1 MQIYLARIGFVPTDV
16 EVSFM
21 NRLILVIIGI
31 LMAIEASSFEEHG
44 DRKYRKQGL
53 HNGNLVE
60 TLFWNFGEVA
70 WWGKQPSGVW
80 PRGTGH
86 SYMDGITP
94 MVAAE
99 VVLSDG
105 DTIHIVEAGYREHY
119 EVDPIT
125 GVEYGWQP
133 IPGYSNPYEDKIAM
147 SDAPDS
153 WPPFWP
159 DKMDDPNDPGWSGC
173 WNGYFGK
180 RTNADQESYFVMD
193 DYCDYGAAF
202 CGRVYCDRYDSL
214 RGGLGMRVEV
224 RGFQWSNVLAEDLI
238 FWHYDITNVS
248 TTHYDKTVFGM
259 YVDCGIGGQFDS
271 NDDNAFYDT
280 EMDITYSWDANGLGE
295 GGWGPT
301 GYAGYAFLESPGNPY
316 NGIDDD
322 GDGRDGPG
330 PVITPD
336 VFLPRSYSVGKQCVV
351 IDYNTYERKVV
362 SMSDTGVVVSCR
374 GEARRIMPG
383 EILVEIDWNGMDDNL
398 NGLIDENREMHM
410 GLKYKDWVT
419 GEGLD
424 NLLIDEARDD
434 GIDND
439 GDWNP
444 ETDDLGADGV
454 PGTGDRG
461 EGDGIP
467 TSGEPHFD
475 ETDKDESDQIGLTA
489 FDCFYIG
496 QGVEYQYDEVIWER
510 IANYHFDT
518 GAQNG
523 NIAFLYGSGPFPL
536 PPGKTERFS
545 LALVFGNDL
554 EDLRRNVEVVQKIY
568 NANYNF
574 ARPPDKPKIR
584 AVAGDGKV
592 TLYWDDIAEQSED
605 PFADSTNCE
614 QGIYG
619 WKDFEGYRI
628 YRSTDPAF
636 NDCYT
641 ITDGQGNPIL
651 YQPLA
656 QFDIKNNVS
665 GYFPIAVNGV
675 HYYMGDNTGIRHS
688 YTDYDVKNGQTYYY
702 AVVSYDRGWA
712 EAGILPSE
720 CTKVIK
726 MDVAGNVALD
736 KNTVVVT
743 PRSPAAGYKAA
754 NVDIVHTGGPGTG
767 DIWIDILDPLK
778 VRDNEYRIIFDDTTD
793 DTTRYSLYDLASDSM
808 LFTSTCVNG
817 KDFNPVF
824 DGIRLYVRDDTVS
837 WNDSLTGWIEGEC
850 NLIIIVEQLSSFPR
864 RRSGYPTSYE
874 IRIDTFGVD
883 TSYLY
888 SNPRHATNFEI
899 WDVVDSQKVR
909 YYLWEP
915 QGEADSMLNAGD
927 YIDTWLWVDDYW
939 QRVWRIKFYEPGID
953 TTINPIQGDRA
964 YIAVNTPF
972 RSGDVFDI
980 ETRTAHIDKVLA
992 KNEMDRI
999 AVVPNPYCAAAEW
1012 EPRRLLASG
1021 RGERRIYFIHLPQKA
1036 TIRIYTTSGELI
1048 RVIEHISTVDDG
1060 EEPWDLISK
1069 DGIGIAPGIYIYH
1082 VDAPGIGEKLGRFAI
1097 IK

>member
-1 MQIYLARIGFVPTDV
+1 
-16 EVSFM
+16 M
-21 NRLILVIIGI
+21 NRLIFVLIGI
-31 LMAIEASSFEEHG
+31 FIAIGLPSAEGHG
-44 DRKYRKQGL
+44 DRRYRKRGL
-53 HNGNLVE
+53 HNANLVE
-60 TLFWNFGEVA
+60 TLFWNFGQVA

-80 PRGTGH
+80 PRGTGR

-94 MVAAE
+94 IVAAE
-99 VVLSDG
+99 VILSDG

-119 EVDPIT
+119 EVDPVT

-133 IPGYSNPYEDKIAM
+133 LGGYSNPYEDKIAM
-147 SDAPDS
+147 SDDPDS

-159 DKMDDPNDPGWSGC
+159 DKMDDPDDPGWPGS

-202 CGRVYCDRYDSL
+202 RGRFYCDRYDSS

-224 RGFQWSNVLAEDLI
+224 RGFQWSNVQAEDLI
-238 FWHYDITNVS
+238 FWHYDITNIS
-248 TTHYDKTVFGM
+248 TTHYDKVVFGM

-322 GDGRDGPG
+322 GDGRDRPG
-330 PVITPD
+330 PVITAD
-336 VFLPRSYSVGKQCVV
+336 LFLPKSYFVGEQCVV
-351 IDYNTYERKVV
+351 IDYDTYKRKVV
-362 SMSDTGVVVSCR
+362 SMPDTGLVIFRR
-374 GEARRIMPG
+374 GEQRRVMPG
-383 EILVEIDWNGMDDNL
+383 EILVEIDWNSMDDNL
-398 NGLIDENREMHM
+398 NGLIDENREMHT
-410 GLKYKDWVT
+410 GLKYRDEVT
-419 GEGLD
+419 GAGLD

-439 GDWNP
+439 GDWNG
-444 ETDDLGADGV
+444 ETDDVGADGV

-467 TSGEPHFD
+467 TLGEPNFD

-496 QGVEYQYDEVIWER
+496 HGVEYRFDEVIWER
-510 IANYHFDT
+510 ISNYHFDT
-518 GAQNG
+518 GAQDG
-523 NIAFLYGSGPFPL
+523 NVAFLYGSGPFPL

-545 LALVFGNDL
+545 LALVFGHDL
-554 EDLRRNVEVVQKIY
+554 EDLRRNVEVVRKIY
-568 NANYNF
+568 DANYNF
-574 ARPPDKPKIR
+574 ARPPDKPTLR

-592 TLYWDDIAEQSED
+592 TLYWDDVAEDSED
-605 PFADSTNCE
+605 PFADSTRCE
-614 QGIYG
+614 RGAHG

-636 NDCYT
+636 NDCYI

-651 YQPLA
+651 YHPLA
-656 QFDIKNNVS
+656 QFDIKNDVA
-665 GYFPIAVNGV
+665 GYFPLDINGV
-675 HYYMGDNTGIRHS
+675 HYYMGDNTGLRHS
-688 YTDYDVKNGQTYYY
+688 FTDYDVINGKTYYY

-712 EAGILPSE
+712 EAGMLPSE
-720 CTKVIK
+720 CTKIIK
-726 MDVAGNVALD
+726 MDVAGNVTLD

-743 PRSPAAGYKAA
+743 PQSPAAGYRDA
-754 NVDIVHTGGPGTG
+754 NVDIEHIRGPGTG
-767 DIWIDILDPLK
+767 NIRIQILDPLQVK
-778 VRDNEYRIIFDDTTD
+778 ARSYRLVFDDTTYQD
-793 DTTRYSLYDLASDSM
+793 STRYSFYDQASDSL
-808 LFTSTCVNG
+808 LFTSAYIDG
-817 KDFNPVF
+817 EDFNPII
-824 DGIRLYVRDDTVS
+824 DGMRLFVWDDTVS
-837 WNDSLTGWIEGEC
+837 WNDTLTGWIEGES
-850 NLIIIVEQLSSFPR
+850 NLLITAEQLSSFPR
-864 RRSGYPTSYE
+864 RRPGFPASYE

-883 TSYLY
+883 TSYLHF
-888 SNPRHATNFEI
+888 SPRHPTNFEI
-899 WDVVDSQKVR
+899 WDVVDSQRVR

-915 QGEADSMLNAGD
+915 PGEADSVLNAGD
-927 YIDTWLWVDDYW
+927 YIDTWLWVDDHW
-939 QRVWRIKFYEPGID
+939 RRVWRIRFHKPAD
-953 TTINPIQGDRA
+953 STINPTVGDMA
-964 YIAVNTPF
+964 YIAVNAPF
-972 RSGDVFDI
+972 RSGDLFEI
-980 ETRTAHIDKVLA
+980 KTKEAHIDRVFA

-999 AVVPNPYCAAAEW
+999 AVVPNPYCATAEW

-1036 TIRIYTTSGELI
+1036 TIRIYTTSGELV
-1048 RVIEHISTVDDG
+1048 RVIEHISTIDDG
-1060 EEPWDLISK
+1060 EAPWNLISK
-1069 DGIGIAPGIYIYH
+1069 DGMDIAAGIYIYH
-1082 VDAPGIGEKLGRFAI
+1082 VDAPGIGEKIGRFAI